1 MKKLCFMAALYFLA
15 VNAALAQSAFQ
26 KGTQVLQAGI
36 GYGLLNT
43 YGDVST
49 PPISLTLDF
58 ATSEDLSVGGYVGYA
73 SSRQVIFPQGYLDV
87 VTEDIGATYSYL
99 IFGGR
104 ICYHFD
110 TGSKDLDG
118 YIGAMLGYNAVSATG
133 FGSAG
138 SSQFTYTTGA
148 SGLLYGGQ
156 LGGRYFFAPNVAL
169 FAEVGYGVAYITG
182 GLSFKL

>member
-1 MKKLCFMAALYFLA
+1 MKKLLMTVSAGFLLIGTA
-15 VNAALAQSAFQ
+15 YPQTAFD
-26 KGTQVLQAGI
+26 KNSNVMQAGI

-73 SSRQVIFPQGYLDV
+73 SSKQVIYPRGYLGV
-87 VTEDIGATYSYL
+87 VTEDLGADYTYF

-104 ICYHFD
+104 VCYHFD
-110 TGSKDLDG
+110 TGSKNLDG
-118 YIGAMLGYNAVSATG
+118 YIGAILGYNSVSASG

-138 SSQFTYTTGA
+138 SSRLEFNYGA

-156 LGGRYFFAPNVAL
+156 LGGRYFFAPGVAL
-169 FAEVGYGVAYITG
+169 FAEVGYGVGYVTG